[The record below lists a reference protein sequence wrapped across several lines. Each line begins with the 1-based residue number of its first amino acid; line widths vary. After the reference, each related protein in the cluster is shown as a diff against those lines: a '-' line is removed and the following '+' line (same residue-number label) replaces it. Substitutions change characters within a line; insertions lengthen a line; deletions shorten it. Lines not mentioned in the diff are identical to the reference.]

1 MKVRFFFILTVL
13 VITLTFFGV
22 KAGGDN
28 VFTTISSN
36 SVSIDNAF
44 GGCSGVVFT
53 RKDSTCLNDVSF
65 VWTAGHLVHNTRE
78 IALQLFSLE
87 SINEKVP
94 GLLNVVAVVH
104 YQTKNSRIISTN
116 TQIGTV
122 IKYSHPS
129 TNGIDIALIRLRNP
143 IPTTKSTV
151 FYLGDDTPQLG
162 DDVFTIGSPYGLYG
176 TASKGIYSF
185 IGRID
190 SEGAEY
196 DQTTMPVF
204 PGSSG
209 SGVFLSNGKC
219 VGFVIAL
226 KHPTLNFILPIR
238 KVKEWAVRENVMWA
252 LDENYPMPSDIEL
265 MFLPPTAAFPIQK
278 TNTVTR

>member
-1 MKVRFFFILTVL
+1 MKTRFFGMLSVL
-13 VITLTFFGV
+13 VVTLTFFGV

-28 VFTTISSN
+28 VFSTISSN

-44 GGCSGVVFT
+44 GSCSGVVFT

-78 IALQLFSLE
+78 FALQLFSLE

-94 GLLNVVAVVH
+94 GLLNVVTVTY
-104 YQTKNSRIISTN
+104 YQTKNSKIISTN
-116 TQIGTV
+116 IQIGTV

-143 IPTTKSTV
+143 IPSTKSTV
-151 FYLGDDTPQLG
+151 FHLEDSIPQLG
-162 DDVFTIGSPYGLYG
+162 DDVFTISSPYGLYG

-190 SEGAEY
+190 SERAEY
-196 DQTTMPVF
+196 DQTTMPIF

-209 SGVFLSNGKC
+209 AGVFLSNGKC
-219 VGFVIAL
+219 VGFAIAI
-226 KHPTLNFILPIR
+226 KHPSLNFILPIR
-238 KVKEWAVRENVMWA
+238 KVKEWAIRENVLWA
-252 LDENYPMPSDIEL
+252 LDENYPMPTDIEL
-265 MFLPPTAAFPIQK
+265 MFMPATDTTTIQK
-278 TNTVTR
+278 TNSVHP